1 MIKTITHIHELWEND
16 DVIEV
21 LPRIYKGDVG
31 SAEITVEFTKDG
43 EPVDLSEYAV
53 SLTNCAPNK
62 AKVVLIGG
70 PVKPLQVDGNRVTW
84 TLQAFDTKQTGT
96 YLAQLHVA
104 TSDQL
109 ITVVFIRYNV
119 ERGVDGN
126 FVTEPVQY
134 TGFSELI
141 KMVEDLRKEVSD
153 ILSTT
158 DELLEIYDLF
168 KQIVED
174 GGVTWDTMLGKP
186 DVFPPAAHTHAE
198 FTEIQNDLD
207 EFKDKTETSITNLE
221 QGKAAKSRVIRAE
234 FPTSGWST
242 GSAPFIQTV
251 SNPEFT
257 ASLHALPDIVHSD
270 DPATETELLTAWGR
284 VNFFKQAEGSVT
296 AVCVKEIPQKDL
308 TVDFLVIG

>member
-1 MIKTITHIHELWEND
+1 MIKTITHSHELWEND

-104 TSDQL
+104 TSNQL

-141 KMVEDLRKEVSD
+141 KMVEDLRKEVAD

-168 KQIVED
+168 KQVVED
-174 GGVTWDTMLGKP
+174 GGVTWDTMLGRP
-186 DVFPPAAHTHAE
+186 DVFPPAPHTHEQFDA
-198 FTEIQNDLD
+198 IQRDLD
-207 EFKDKTETSITNLE
+207 SFKESTEADIAGMWDGAPVRLRSFRQSATLSLQRICMRLRRSSIARTCRTKL
-221 QGKAAKSRVIRAE
+221 I
-234 FPTSGWST
+234 
-242 GSAPFIQTV
+242 
-251 SNPEFT
+251 
-257 ASLHALPDIVHSD
+257 D
-270 DPATETELLTAWGR
+270 
-284 VNFFKQAEGSVT
+284 
-296 AVCVKEIPQKDL
+296 
-308 TVDFLVIG
+308 